1 LDKLKLKEN
10 NYLKYFGFALAT
22 IFIFIS
28 RELSNGLNLLKTGVL
43 KHMMIKLF

>member
-1 LDKLKLKEN
+1 LDKLKLNEN

-22 IFIFIS
+22 IFIFILI
-28 RELSNGLNLLKTGVL
+28 ELSNGWNLLKTGEL